1 MDINDLKQ
9 ILTTFADEPSDVE
22 IRHGRI
28 TAQIRDDI
36 IDAKLTYDS
45 NGEIMVEENESLQN
59 WRSWIVQRVAK
70 LPQLADRIITT
81 TKLTTEHESRSPF
94 IAPKAILTDDLAL
107 PDDEEGEERVEA
119 DAADALSRAA
129 TNFVPGATSVLYLT
143 SDAGE
148 GKTTLISRVAH
159 LRATLYKEKKCSS
172 LIVPIP
178 LSGRAFLTFD
188 DAVVAALSNRLRFG
202 YYYYD
207 AFLQLV
213 KMNVIVPAFDGY
225 EEMLVEG
232 SKGEAVSALGN
243 LVQSLQS
250 SGSVVIAARK
260 AFFDYLSFRTQ
271 ARLFDA
277 IGDRDATFSRLQLQ
291 RWSKDIFLRYGRRR
305 AVEDAESIYE
315 MVEARLGSDHPLL
328 TRAVLVK
335 RLFDV
340 AARTEDREQL
350 AEALGSHPH
359 DYFYTFVDAIVQ
371 REASEKWLAQ
381 VAGEVSEPLMSAQ
394 EHHTLLAMLAQEMWQ
409 TSTKTLRYDVV
420 DVIVDLF
427 CDTSGKTHQVNRQ
440 IKERVRQHS
449 LLSSDLARGTGL
461 AFDHEDFQSFY
472 LGESLGG
479 LLALGRVIDIHTFLQ
494 TNLVPAATLEQSVQY
509 LERHEINLMPVLDLL
524 RGINDNESSFSFCK
538 ENCGSLLIRIAEA
551 IGLEE
556 NGLALER
563 LFLPAEALEGTRLR
577 GITFEK
583 CVFQPTLIGVDCL
596 DQVEFVGCEFERLEL
611 HAGISLNQVSFMDCK
626 IDSLVLQGTDDLQSF
641 DPRVIRRKLASAG
654 ATVSSGLLDVDET
667 MREEDER
674 TKAAER
680 LFRSFMRRTHV
691 DESILKKRMGRFL
704 APVLFDRVIPPLL
717 ANRVIE
723 EIPWTGQGIQRRFK
737 LNVPMSAVYTALEAA
752 GGGFDQFLESISS
765 QISGVR
771 QLKTGAG

>member
-1 MDINDLKQ
+1 MEINDLKQ
-9 ILTTFADEPSDVE
+9 ILITFADEPSDVE
-22 IRHGRI
+22 VRHGRI
-28 TAQIRDDI
+28 TAQIRDDL
-36 IDAKLTYDS
+36 IDAKLTFDS
-45 NGEIMVEENESLQN
+45 HGEIMVEENDSSQH
-59 WRSWIVQRVAK
+59 WRSWIIQRVAK
-70 LPQLADRIITT
+70 LPQLADRIIAT
-81 TKLTTEHESRSPF
+81 TKLTPEQESRSPF
-94 IAPKAILTDDLAL
+94 VAPNATIVGDLAL
-107 PDDEEGEERVEA
+107 SDDQEDEERIEPN
-119 DAADALSRAA
+119 AADALSRAA
-129 TNFVPGATSVLYLT
+129 TTFVPGATSVLYLT

-148 GKTTLISRVAH
+148 GKTTLISKVAH
-159 LRATLYKEKKCSS
+159 AQAMLYKEKKSSS

-277 IGDRDATFSRLQLQ
+277 IGDRNATFSRLQLQ
-291 RWSKDIFLRYGRRR
+291 RWSKGIFLNYGLRRD
-305 AVEDAESIYE
+305 VVDAQSIYG

-340 AARTEDREQL
+340 AERTEDREQL
-350 AEALGSHPH
+350 ANALGSHPH
-359 DYFYTFVDAIVQ
+359 DYFYTFVDAIIQ
-371 REASEKWLAQ
+371 REASEKWLAH
-381 VAGEVSEPLMSAQ
+381 VTGEAREPLISAQ
-394 EHHTLLAMLAQEMWQ
+394 EHHILLAMLAQEMWQ

-427 CDTSGKTHQVNRQ
+427 CDAHGKTHQVNRQ

-479 LLALGRVIDIHTFLQ
+479 LLEQCRIIDIHTFLQ

-509 LERHEINLMPVLDLL
+509 LERHEITVMPVLEMLQH
-524 RGINDNESSFSFCK
+524 INDNEASFSFCK
-538 ENCGSLLIRIAEA
+538 ENCGSLLIRLAEA
-551 IGLEE
+551 IGFQQ
-556 NGLALER
+556 NGLVLER

-583 CVFQPTLIGVDCL
+583 CVFQPTLIGVDCVE
-596 DQVEFVGCEFERLEL
+596 QVAFVNCEFERLEL
-611 HAGISLNQVSFMDCK
+611 HSGVSLNQVRFVDCK
-626 IDSLVLQGTDDLQSF
+626 IDSLVVRGTDDLQSF
-641 DPRVIRRKLASAG
+641 DPRVIHRHLASAN
-654 ATVSSGLLDVDET
+654 ATVSAGLLDVDESA
-667 MREEDER
+667 REEDDR

-691 DESILKKRMGRFL
+691 DESILKKRTGRIL

-717 ANRVIE
+717 ANGVIE
-723 EIPWTGQGIQRRFK
+723 EVPWTGQGIQRRFK
-737 LNVPMSAVYTALEAA
+737 LNVPMSVVYTALEAA
-752 GGGFDQFLESISS
+752 GGGFDQFLASVSS
-765 QISGVR
+765 QISR
-771 QLKTGAG
+771 ERR